1 MKKDREIGFIGLGI
15 MGNPMAQNLM
25 RAGFRLHIC
34 SRNAAVEQELKN
46 IGGIVHKS
54 PAAVAAASDIIITM
68 LPDTPQVQEVALGT
82 NGIIE
87 GVRDGA
93 LYIDMSTIDAD
104 AERHISRQLKQKN
117 VESLDAPVSGGQE
130 GAINGTLSVMV
141 GGSATAFQRALPVLE
156 AVGKRVIHIGDTG
169 AGQVAKSCNQIATAL
184 ATQGVVEAF
193 TLATRW
199 GIDLA
204 RLREAMLGG
213 FASGKALE
221 IAGKRMI
228 EKTFTPGFTLKL
240 YSKDLR
246 IANNVARDAGLEL
259 PGAAMLQKEMEILV
273 GREMG
278 GLDFS
283 ALIEI
288 FEY

>member
-1 MKKDREIGFIGLGI
+1 MERDRNIGFIGLGI
-15 MGNPMAQNLM
+15 MGKPMAENLM
-25 RAGFRLHIC
+25 RAGFRLHIYTL
-34 SRNAAVEQELKN
+34 NMVVEQELQDQ
-46 IGGIVHKS
+46 GSTVHKS
-54 PAAVAAASDIIITM
+54 PAAVAAVSDIIITM
-68 LPDTPQVQEVALGT
+68 LPDTPQVQEVVLGV

-104 AERHISRQLKQKN
+104 AERNIGEQLKQKH
-117 VESLDAPVSGGQE
+117 VESLDAPVSGGQQ
-130 GAINGTLSVMV
+130 GAINGTLSIMA
-141 GGSATAFQRALPVLE
+141 GGSKNAFQRALPVFEVL
-156 AVGKRVIHIGDTG
+156 GNRVIHIGDAG
-169 AGQVAKSCNQIATAL
+169 AGQVAKSCNQVATAL

-193 TLATRW
+193 TLAKRS
-199 GIDLA
+199 GVDLT

-228 EKTFTPGFTLKL
+228 EKEFTPGFTLKL

-246 IANNVARDAGLEL
+246 IANNVARNAGVEL

-273 GREMG
+273 GKEMG

-283 ALIEI
+283 ALIKILE
-288 FEY
+288 